1 MTVMNDH
8 ERILRLRPANVV
20 DRLGQGSTLPI
31 LEPRRLGRA
40 LLERGVPLLCVPVLL
55 PPVMAG
61 LLRAAREL
69 DAVIGLSCP
78 ALYERPVAAEAFITA
93 LKNEGEG
100 LHRKPFFL
108 QAGPLRLSSSS
119 PAALEQAYAVACKLL
134 DAGFSLLSL
143 DGSRLGVANSVQ
155 ACRDLVQATMG
166 KGVAVELTAPRNA
179 GGRTSAEGLRNYLQS
194 LEKAGARPDF
204 VRVGVPLLEEEQ
216 RGEQRHDGLDTALL
230 GELAAV
236 ASRFGVELTV
246 ADRGRTAHSEFI
258 EWARVGARKL
268 DAGDTFSRIVL
279 DALPE
284 DVSKGLLAH
293 AVETQIPVADLLGAS
308 ESILQS
314 LDARTQERLEA
325 LSFADALALLGA
337 LRAANSA
344 TESMSWLVENG
355 LHAH

>member
-1 MTVMNDH
+1 MNDH
-8 ERILRLRPANVV
+8 QRILRLRPANVV
-20 DRLGQGSTLPI
+20 GRLGQDSTLPI

-40 LLERGVPLLCVPVLL
+40 LVEKGVPLLCVPVLL

-69 DAVIGLSCP
+69 DAVIGLCCP
-78 ALYERPVAAEAFITA
+78 ALYEHPVAAEAFITA

-119 PAALEQAYAVACKLL
+119 PAALEQAYAVACMLL

-179 GGRTSAEGLRNYLQS
+179 GGRTSPEGLRNYLQS

-204 VRVGVPLLEEEQ
+204 MRVGVPLPEDAP
-216 RGEQRHDGLDTALL
+216 HPDGLDTTLL
-230 GELAAV
+230 GELAAM
-236 ASRFGVELTV
+236 ASNFGVELTV
-246 ADRGRTAHSEFI
+246 ADRGRTHPSEFI
-258 EWARVGARKL
+258 KWAQVGVRKL

-279 DALPE
+279 DVLPE
-284 DVSKGLLAH
+284 EVSKGLLAQ
-293 AVETQIPVADLLGAS
+293 AQESQIPVADLLGAS
-308 ESILQS
+308 EEILQG

-325 LSFADALALLGA
+325 LSFADALSLLGA

-344 TESMSWLVENG
+344 TESMSWLIENG
-355 LHAH
+355 LHPH

>member
-1 MTVMNDH
+1 MVGMNDH

-20 DRLGQGSTLPI
+20 GRLGEDSTLPI

-40 LLERGVPLLCVPVLL
+40 LWEKGVPLLCVPVLI

-69 DAVIGLSCP
+69 DAVIGLYCP

-93 LKNEGEG
+93 LKREGEG

-108 QAGPLRLSSSS
+108 QAGPLRLNSSS

-155 ACRDLVQATMG
+155 ACGELMQATMG

-179 GGRTSAEGLRNYLQS
+179 GGRTSSEGLRNYLQC

-204 VRVGVPLLEEEQ
+204 VRVGVQLPEEVQ
-216 RGEQRHDGLDTALL
+216 RQEGLDTALL
-230 GELAAV
+230 GELVAV
-236 ASRFGVELTV
+236 ASHFGVELTV
-246 ADRGRTAHSEFI
+246 ADRGRTAQSEFTQ
-258 EWARVGARKL
+258 WARVGARKL
-268 DAGDTFSRIVL
+268 DAGDTFSRLVL
-279 DALPE
+279 DMLPE
-284 DVSKGLLAH
+284 GVSQGLLAQ
-293 AVETQIPVADLLGAS
+293 AEETQIPVADLLGAS
-308 ESILQS
+308 ESILQN
-314 LDARTQERLEA
+314 LDSRAQERLEA

-337 LRAANSA
+337 LRAAHSA
-344 TESMSWLVENG
+344 TQSMSWLVENG
-355 LHAH
+355 LHTH

>member
-1 MTVMNDH
+1 MNDH

-20 DRLGQGSTLPI
+20 GRLGQGSTLPI

-40 LLERGVPLLCVPVLL
+40 LLERRVPLLCVPVLI

-108 QAGPLRLSSSS
+108 QAGPLRLNSSS

-204 VRVGVPLLEEEQ
+204 MRVGVPLPEE
-216 RGEQRHDGLDTALL
+216 EQRHDGLDTALL

-246 ADRGRTAHSEFI
+246 ADRGRTSHSEFV

-293 AVETQIPVADLLGAS
+293 AEETQIPVADLLGAS
-308 ESILQS
+308 ESILQG
-314 LDARTQERLEA
+314 LDARTQDRLEA